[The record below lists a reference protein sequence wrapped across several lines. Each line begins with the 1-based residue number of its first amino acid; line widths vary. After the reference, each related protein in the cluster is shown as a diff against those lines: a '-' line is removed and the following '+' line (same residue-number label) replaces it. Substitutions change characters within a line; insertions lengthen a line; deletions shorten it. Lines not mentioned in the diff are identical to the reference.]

1 MAKINEFQTTV
12 RFDVE
17 GNAFREPLR
26 DDNILATGGDLN
38 VLAGYD
44 YFANSNKHYTKNEIL
59 TVEGKVEPNFRIK
72 DTDVVPSLANDY
84 SDEYRGDQHVMLRSV
99 SYKVYP
105 ATLYIRRDALASGAS
120 STSTLKTTAE
130 VFVSRNANEIVSTD
144 NKVGTYTFE
153 YAESSDTMYRHYPW
167 RLTIPPADL
176 ISAVG
181 EAASELPLQFT
192 IVETY
197 RNVAYAP
204 YHTGTLADSAY
215 RNLLGGVEQT
225 VINLNIVPL

>member
-1 MAKINEFQTTV
+1 MAKLNEFQTTV
-12 RFDVE
+12 RFDIE

-38 VLAGYD
+38 ELAGYD

-105 ATLYIRRDALASGAS
+105 ATLYIRRDVLASGAS

-130 VFVSRNANEIVSTD
+130 VFVTRNNNKVVSTD

-153 YAESSDTMYRHYPW
+153 YAESSETLYRQYPW
-167 RLTIPPADL
+167 RVTIPPADL

-192 IVETY
+192 IIEIY
-197 RNVAYAP
+197 RNNSYPP

-225 VINLNIVPL
+225 IANFKEIEK

>member
-1 MAKINEFQTTV
+1 MAKLNEFQTTI

-17 GNAFREPLR
+17 GNAFREPLLS
-26 DDNILATGGDLN
+26 DNILATGGDLN
-38 VLAGYD
+38 ELAD
-44 YFANSNKHYTKNEIL
+44 YEYFTNPNKHYTKTEIL

-72 DTDVVPSLANDY
+72 DTDVVPSIANDY
-84 SDEYRGDQHVMLRSV
+84 SDEYRGDQHIMLRSV

-105 ATLYIRRDALASGAS
+105 ATLYIRRDALASNAP
-120 STSTLKTTAE
+120 TTATT
-130 VFVSRNANEIVSTD
+130 VTAKVYLSRNSDQVIDTSNL
-144 NKVGTYTFE
+144 VGTYTFE
-153 YAESSDTMYRHYPW
+153 YAESSDTMYRRYPW

-192 IVETY
+192 IIETY
-197 RNVAYAP
+197 RNISYAP

-225 VINLNIVPL
+225 VVNVNFIPL

>member
-12 RFDVE
+12 RFDIE

-44 YFANSNKHYTKNEIL
+44 YFANSNKHYTKTEIL

-130 VFVSRNANEIVSTD
+130 VFVARNNSEVVSTD

-153 YAESSDTMYRHYPW
+153 YAESSDTMYRRYPW

-192 IVETY
+192 IIETY
-197 RNVAYAP
+197 RNVAYPP

-225 VINLNIVPL
+225 VINLNFIPL

>member
-1 MAKINEFQTTV
+1 MAKLNEFQTTV
-12 RFDVE
+12 RFDIE

-26 DDNILATGGDLN
+26 EDNILATGGDLN
-38 VLAGYD
+38 ELAGYD
-44 YFANSNKHYTKNEIL
+44 YFASPNKHYTKTEIL

-130 VFVSRNANEIVSTD
+130 VFVARNANEIVSTE

-153 YAESSDTMYRHYPW
+153 YAESSETLYRRYPW

-192 IVETY
+192 IIETH
-197 RNVAYAP
+197 RNNSYPP

-225 VINLNIVPL
+225 IANFKEIEK